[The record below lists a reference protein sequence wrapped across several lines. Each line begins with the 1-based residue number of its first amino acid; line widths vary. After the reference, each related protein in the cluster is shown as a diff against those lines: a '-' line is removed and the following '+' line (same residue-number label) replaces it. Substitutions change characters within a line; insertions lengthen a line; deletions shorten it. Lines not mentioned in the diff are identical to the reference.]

1 MTIITQAEFEVQYIE
16 WVRKQ
21 TPPNDEQ
28 ERIYWYVEKR
38 FEFDKKLRD
47 EGINRKPG
55 FWVDNLGK
63 AHYDDK

>member
-1 MTIITQAEFEVQYIE
+1 
-16 WVRKQ
+16 
-21 TPPNDEQ
+21 
-28 ERIYWYVEKR
+28 VEKR